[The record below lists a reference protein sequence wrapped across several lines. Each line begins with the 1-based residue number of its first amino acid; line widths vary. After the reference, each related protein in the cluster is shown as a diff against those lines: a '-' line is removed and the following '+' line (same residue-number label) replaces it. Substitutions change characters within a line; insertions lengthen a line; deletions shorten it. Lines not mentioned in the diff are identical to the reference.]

1 MLQLDHKKGRKGL
14 CLYYLCESFPKY
26 VRLSAIV
33 YFVKTWRLIFLI
45 FLDWGSPVR
54 ILEAVSRTFSPNASL
69 THWRQQNWEKEG
81 YFPAFPQ
88 RSTNHKTLNYS
99 QVLCLALLT
108 SFGLDEMKPLGRSL
122 LCLALLLTTIKPL
135 NQIFHKS
142 QSFWLILYG
151 LKLEKSLS
159 YPDAIKD
166 SGCQALKKV
175 EIQYEILHSISFY
188 RMLI

>member
-26 VRLSAIV
+26 ARLSGII
-33 YFVKTWRLIFLI
+33 YFVKSWRLLFLI
-45 FLDWGSPVR
+45 FLDWGSPVW
-54 ILEAVSRTFSPNASL
+54 IPEAVSRAFSPNASL

-81 YFPAFPQ
+81 YFPPFPHI
-88 RSTNHKTLNYS
+88 STNHKTLNYS

-108 SFGLDEMKPLGRSL
+108 SFGFDEMKPLGRSL

-142 QSFWLILYG
+142 QSFCLILYG
-151 LKLEKSLS
+151 LNMGKELKL
-159 YPDAIKD
+159 PI
-166 SGCQALKKV
+166 CN
-175 EIQYEILHSISFY
+175 
-188 RMLI
+188 